1 MAYINT
7 QSQVLIMESEKS
19 VSQDSSIESNNFHKL
34 SDTWILW
41 AHLPHDTDWSMK
53 SYIKICS
60 FTTVE
65 ETISIINVL
74 PPKLVTNCML
84 FLMRDGIAPTW
95 EDACNRKGGCFS
107 YKISNK
113 DVTQAWKELT
123 YVLVGESMSENKNFI
138 PLINGI
144 TISPK
149 KNFCIVKV
157 WLASCEFRDA
167 SIIKELYA
175 ISPHGKN
182 ICQRIRNIWEYNT

>member
-1 MAYINT
+1 MAVIDT
-7 QSQVLIMESEKS
+7 QSQVFIMESEKS
-19 VSQDSSIESNNFHKL
+19 MSQDSSIESNNFHKL

-41 AHLPHDTDWSMK
+41 AHLPHDTDWSIK

-65 ETISIINVL
+65 ETISIINIL

-95 EDACNRKGGCFS
+95 EDARNRKGGCFS

-113 DVTQAWKELT
+113 DVPQAWKELT
-123 YVLVGESMSENKNFI
+123 YVLVGESMSDNKNFI

-149 KNFCIVKV
+149 KNFCIIKI
-157 WLASCEFRDA
+157 WLDTCKLQDPGMIINISDLPREGCLFKNHAPEF
-167 SIIKELYA
+167 
-175 ISPHGKN
+175 
-182 ICQRIRNIWEYNT
+182 

>member
-1 MAYINT
+1 MADIDT
-7 QSQVLIMESEKS
+7 QSQVFIMESEKS
-19 VSQDSSIESNNFHKL
+19 MSQDSSIESNNFHKL

-41 AHLPHDTDWSMK
+41 AHLPHDTDWSIK

-84 FLMRDGIAPTW
+84 FLMRDGISPTW
-95 EDACNRKGGCFS
+95 EDARNRKGGCFS

-113 DVTQAWKELT
+113 DVPQAWKELT
-123 YVLVGESMSENKNFI
+123 YVLVGESMSDNKNFI

-175 ISPHGKN
+175 ISPHGCLFKEHMP
-182 ICQRIRNIWEYNT
+182 EY